1 MAWQI
6 QVSWIGGTWLG
17 ANWRVH
23 CQRFPCNSRFW
34 SGLWNAATATIH
46 RIPLCNGF
54 ALELN
59 TIHSGNCSLTKFF
72 SVPDLRHFP
81 VSQSINSSNMQ
92 SFDSTEEMQESL
104 VFRSSLS
111 PDWALFGSSLGWL
124 RLGGCTSSESGGA
137 HFCYSRIDFWPR
149 AFFVQSSMR
158 GFLPKYQF
166 NWIFFH
172 STKHCI
178 FYSRKRSTLQSWFFI
193 TWHVDM
199 FCFSRGSFFGIWMP
213 KQSKLKGPLLVPSLP
228 LWLSCEICRTIL
240 PHLFFLVLL
249 WTSPKHQR
257 IFTTAHLTLPG
268 R

>member
-104 VFRSSLS
+104 MFRSSLS
-111 PDWALFGSSLGWL
+111 PSGRFLDHHLADCQ
-124 RLGGCTSSESGGA
+124 GGCTSSESGGA

-149 AFFVQSSMR
+149 AFFVQGSMR

-166 NWIFFH
+166 NWIFTQHQALYFLQQKEIDSPKLIFH
-172 STKHCI
+172 YVTC
-178 FYSRKRSTLQSWFFI
+178 
-193 TWHVDM
+193 WHVLLLE
-199 FCFSRGSFFGIWMP
+199 RVLFGHFDNA
-213 KQSKLKGPLLVPSLP
+213 K
-228 LWLSCEICRTIL
+228 TI
-240 PHLFFLVLL
+240 
-249 WTSPKHQR
+249 K
-257 IFTTAHLTLPG
+257 A
-268 R
+268 